1 MGRGLAGALH
11 GTAFR
16 THTKTPTVPASIHCK
31 GCEIYQ
37 ERIEIADKMN
47 LLFNSQGHWDYPT
60 CYANCIYRNDLDK

>member
-31 GCEIYQ
+31 DCHIYK
-37 ERIEIADKMN
+37 ERIEIAMKMN
-47 LLFNSQGHWDYPT
+47 MLFGSEGHWDYAT
-60 CYANCIYRNDLDK
+60 CYASCKKRDDLDR